1 MKILH
6 TIQEPHK
13 MFDTAG
19 SSPLLVTCNDF
30 NDWVCKYDRFPK
42 YLFNELIA
50 AEFAKLWTI
59 NVPETALINVKDEHI
74 LYDKYP
80 SLQPSFFEKE
90 CFGSLFMKNTKEIDL
105 SFIPSFREKSFRDRI
120 QQKSDFLK
128 IALFDIWLCNED
140 RNYNNTNLLLH
151 FAPENIYFFYAIDH
165 VNIFNSSSLNY
176 GLATL
181 TEDDTLLKTELAKLL
196 FGKAKKLTLIVD
208 KLIENFY
215 LCTKECEDNLDVIL
229 DLLPVSWAIDKV
241 DMKAK
246 MLQYLFT
253 NEWKKQC
260 EDIFRTYVQSFI
272 KN

>member
-1 MKILH
+1 
-6 TIQEPHK
+6 
-13 MFDTAG
+13 
-19 SSPLLVTCNDF
+19 
-30 NDWVCKYDRFPK
+30 
-42 YLFNELIA
+42 
-50 AEFAKLWTI
+50 
-59 NVPETALINVKDEHI
+59 
-74 LYDKYP
+74 
-80 SLQPSFFEKE
+80 
-90 CFGSLFMKNTKEIDL
+90 MKNTKEIDL